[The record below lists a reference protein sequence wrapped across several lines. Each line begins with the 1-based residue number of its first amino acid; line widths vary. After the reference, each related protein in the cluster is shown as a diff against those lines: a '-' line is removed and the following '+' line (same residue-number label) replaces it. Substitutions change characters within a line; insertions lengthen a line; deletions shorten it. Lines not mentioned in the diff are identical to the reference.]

1 VKLFKQNSPLAQS
14 KIART
19 ATVFVA
25 STLLVGLTYFAF
37 APANP
42 PSQAAHNVADP
53 GGLQLPRA
61 PSLLAAGAHGGDAVA
76 ISSPVKAPELQ
87 QSPSQA
93 NSLSNTQADGDW
105 SIGANGQAQPSRAL
119 RRRFDYLL
127 LQLGEV
133 ALDSMANQVRQQVQ
147 KAHGAAAALQ
157 IMALWDSYLRLQQHA
172 WSTQV
177 DMQRPDTWANALAER
192 STVRRQILGP
202 AWADA
207 FYGDEENELRQ
218 MIAQAS
224 SGMPVSSTATAAA
237 QAAAPTALPDAAQ
250 RTAEHEAQWQ
260 QWEQRL
266 ATARSRIQ
274 QLRSAPELSD
284 PQRQEAI
291 STYLHQQFNG
301 AELPRAKALLKI

>member
-14 KIART
+14 NIAQA
-19 ATVFVA
+19 ATFFVA
-25 STLLVGLTYFAF
+25 FALLIGLTYFAF
-37 APANP
+37 APAST
-42 PSQAAHNVADP
+42 PSQAAHNVADQ

-61 PSLLAAGAHGGDAVA
+61 PSLLAAGGHGGDTVA
-76 ISSPVKAPELQ
+76 LPSPANAAEFQQAHSLASSLF
-87 QSPSQA
+87 
-93 NSLSNTQADGDW
+93 NTQADGDW

-127 LQLGEV
+127 LQQGEV
-133 ALDSMANQVRQQVQ
+133 ALDSVANQMRQQVQ
-147 KAHGAAAALQ
+147 KAHGELAAQQ

-177 DMQRPDTWANALAER
+177 DMQRPDTWASALAER
-192 STVRRQILGP
+192 STVRRQLLGA

-218 MIAQAS
+218 MIAQTS
-224 SGMPVSSTATAAA
+224 SGMPVSSAATAAA
-237 QAAAPTALPDAAQ
+237 QATAPVALPDAAQ

-266 ATARSRIQ
+266 ATARSRVQ
-274 QLRSAPELSD
+274 QLRSAPELSS
-284 PQRQEAI
+284 PQRHEAI
-291 STYLHQQFNG
+291 STYLHQQFTG
-301 AELPRAKALLKI
+301 AELLRVKALLKI